1 MGQNLAAAVQ
11 ETLPAHLRSGLGRS
25 VREQILSLAD
35 LVSKPRSKNAPFC
48 QPQTLC
54 VCPELVLRRKS
65 VRRGEEGGQF
75 RLSHTNSFNKVTTG
89 YCDITLLED

>member
-65 VRRGEEGGQF
+65 VRRTPLQKGPQ
-75 RLSHTNSFNKVTTG
+75 V
-89 YCDITLLED
+89 